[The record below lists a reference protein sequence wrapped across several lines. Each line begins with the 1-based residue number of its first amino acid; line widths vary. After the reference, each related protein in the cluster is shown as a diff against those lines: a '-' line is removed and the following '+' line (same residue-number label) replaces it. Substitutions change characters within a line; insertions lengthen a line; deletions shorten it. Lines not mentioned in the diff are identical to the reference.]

1 MEKLSQHLNKD
12 HEGVSSI
19 LCLKCAWPFDTA
31 KEAGDHMRAE
41 HYQDLKHIFCKGEN
55 VSSMYKLFLGLKII
69 LFFSVIIGIKSRVI
83 YKVTTF
89 VPI

>member
-1 MEKLSQHLNKD
+1 
-12 HEGVSSI
+12 
-19 LCLKCAWPFDTA
+19 
-31 KEAGDHMRAE
+31 
-41 HYQDLKHIFCKGEN
+41 
-55 VSSMYKLFLGLKII
+55 MYNLFLGLKII